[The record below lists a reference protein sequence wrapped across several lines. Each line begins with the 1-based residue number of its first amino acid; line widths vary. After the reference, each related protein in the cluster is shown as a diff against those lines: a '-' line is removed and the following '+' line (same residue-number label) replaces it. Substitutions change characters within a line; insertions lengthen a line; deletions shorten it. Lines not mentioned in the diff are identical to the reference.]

1 MRNFHIEQLIFLSL
15 FSILSLNIFMNKK
28 NSEINIQKYVTFQLL
43 SIILLDATLIS
54 LFSPFY
60 AVLVSILIFP
70 AYLLTRKLYFT

>member
-1 MRNFHIEQLIFLSL
+1 MKIKFHGMKNLWS
-15 FSILSLNIFMNKK
+15 NKDK
-28 NSEINIQKYVTFQLL
+28 PAMGKYVTFQLL